1 MINDAEKTGCL
12 VGSKNKEDEV
22 ADDTNKE
29 NNEEQSCAKRAK
41 GTVVHGYLQFKFT

>member
-1 MINDAEKTGCL
+1 MSNDAKRTGCL

-29 NNEEQSCAKRAK
+29 NNEEECAKRAK
-41 GTVVHGYLQFKFT
+41 GTVVHDYL

>member
-41 GTVVHGYLQFKFT
+41 GTVVHGCLQFNFT